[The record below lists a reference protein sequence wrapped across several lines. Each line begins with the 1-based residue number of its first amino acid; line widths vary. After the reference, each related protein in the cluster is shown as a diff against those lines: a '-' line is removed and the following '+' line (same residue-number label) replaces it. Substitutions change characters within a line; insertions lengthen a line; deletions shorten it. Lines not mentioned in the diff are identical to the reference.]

1 MIFLFEPTHCGII
14 FKFNTQP
21 YICKRENWG
30 HTRMYDPKNPF
41 VSLLTGNICNYLC
54 NYLVP
59 SVFRCGNNAGRDRLP
74 HPVYHTNMV
83 QHHDLLQIYKDAR
96 SFWEIPLFNL
106 VRIFQVLVRFEL
118 YSYYSAL
125 NNLTHITRIVF
136 TASGSRA
143 QRLCCYCVSV
153 RLQ

>member
-1 MIFLFEPTHCGII
+1 MYGPKHLITQFLT
-14 FKFNTQP
+14 
-21 YICKRENWG
+21 ENF
-30 HTRMYDPKNPF
+30 Y
-41 VSLLTGNICNYLC
+41 SCLC
-54 NYLVP
+54 NCWAP

-83 QHHDLLQIYKDAR
+83 QHHDLLQIYKNAR

-118 YSYYSAL
+118 YIYYSAL

>member
-1 MIFLFEPTHCGII
+1 MH
-14 FKFNTQP
+14 
-21 YICKRENWG
+21 
-30 HTRMYDPKNPF
+30 DPKHLITQF
-41 VSLLTGNICNYLC
+41 LTENFCNYLC

-83 QHHDLLQIYKDAR
+83 QHHDLLQIYKNAR

-118 YSYYSAL
+118 YIYYSAL